1 MTPMQVVLDAS
12 ALLAF
17 LRQEPGADRVDG
29 ALAAA
34 GITSV
39 NWAEVVQTSLSAGV
53 EVEGLRGDLHALGFL
68 ALRLNRPVLTCA
80 RAWAELVLPL
90 EIQLLR

>member
-12 ALLAF
+12 SLLAF
-17 LRQEPGADRVDG
+17 LRQEPG
-29 ALAAA
+29 
-34 GITSV
+34 
-39 NWAEVVQTSLSAGV
+39 AEVVQTSLSAGV

-68 ALRLNRPVLTCA
+68 ALRLNRPVLTCD